1 MKHSKKYER
10 YLLEKKAGK
19 RRMNMRYPTGED
31 PLADADEMY
40 REHILDHYQ
49 SPRHAGRIAKP
60 DLYHK
65 ELNPSCG
72 DEIELSVRLDKDK
85 IAEAK
90 FAGHGCAI
98 SQAAASLLMEK
109 VQGMKLKEA
118 AKITKEDMLELLA
131 IPIGIVRMKCALL
144 TLRTLERA
152 ILQHAQRHKSLA
164 SSETHVSEM
173 KLKEATYERT

>member
-1 MKHSKKYER
+1 
-10 YLLEKKAGK
+10 
-19 RRMNMRYPTGED
+19 MRYPTGED

-72 DEIELSVRLDKDK
+72 DEIELSVRLSGEK
-85 IAEAK
+85 IKEAK

-98 SQAAASLLMEK
+98 SQAAASMLMEK
-109 VQGMKLKEA
+109 IQGKTLKEA
-118 AKITKEDMLELLA
+118 AKMTKEDMLKLLA

-144 TLRTLERA
+144 ALRTLERA
-152 ILQHAQRHKSLA
+152 ILIHESK
-164 SSETHVSEM
+164 V
-173 KLKEATYERT
+173 ER